1 MAGHFGTPIQQER
14 QDRMT
19 KSELKQRV
27 SAAIERR
34 GEQIIAIGDQIRK
47 HPELGFKEVK
57 TARLVE
63 DTLARSV
70 SSRRRAS
77 P

>member
-1 MAGHFGTPIQQER
+1 
-14 QDRMT
+14 MT

-27 SAAIERR
+27 YAAIDRR
-34 GEQIIAIGDQIRK
+34 GEQIIRIGEQIRK

-63 DTLARSV
+63 DTLGALGLKPQTGLR
-70 SSRRRAS
+70 
-77 P
+77 